1 MQQKQETFIKF
12 GNLTE
17 GKIFGRLR
25 IPILGKKGN
34 MEIQKIARKRKAD
47 FWTKNPSTR
56 TALKGCDRLSKTTT
70 FESEPGKMNTRSY
83 LAYINLVVNTAALLY
98 SRHCLEFGYQVIKLC
113 FYVSSV

>member
-25 IPILGKKGN
+25 IPLLGKKGN

-56 TALKGCDRLSKTTT
+56 TALKGLRQAGNEYAPYHSMSCANQNNDGFYTAVYSAYAH
-70 FESEPGKMNTRSY
+70 GITRY
-83 LAYINLVVNTAALLY
+83 GLYQRAELLGITSDY
-98 SRHCLEFGYQVIKLC
+98 
-113 FYVSSV
+113 